1 MVSHYT
7 TRIDA
12 IPHEFPPAA
21 HGMIFVLS
29 SLVVGSLLQP
39 TVRPRLAGRL
49 RMTSS
54 EAQDVDPPKVKANWL
69 PAYTVPEPGGRYPY
83 TLTDLPRPVWRGR
96 MMGWLHR
103 TRLWYLFAVVY
114 VALAVRVVKT
124 PLDVGLRVAAAIAT
138 SANIFISDGYHN
150 GDKRGTRR
158 RNEAYDPTVERR
170 WLKWDYVGISAIL
183 TTQYW
188 LWASNFGWVARLK
201 LGAWLSGAA
210 LIVVI
215 AVSQLVVPRKAGHT
229 TVKAVMGLQFV
240 GLLGYLVS
248 MGCYV
253 GPSARL
259 NTLVFAAY
267 SPGLV
272 CYVLKKPKSSAPPR
286 CPKSGHGSHSSL
298 GRLGL
303 GMAGVR
309 GSRSARRR
317 PAPLRAASQPHALSA
332 APCTGVWLPRD
343 LPHERDPGAQHQ
355 HDLRSA
361 LGAAALG
368 PRHVVAFAPCWHQ
381 DRRHLSF
388 LFAVGIGE
396 RFDCRQCYFQASARL
411 PVGTLDTRRGIY
423 SGTSPGNLPGLKP
436 YPYLY
441 IFKALPRKSH
451 RYIPSF
457 VLY

>member
-1 MVSHYT
+1 
-7 TRIDA
+7 
-12 IPHEFPPAA
+12 
-21 HGMIFVLS
+21 MIFVLS

-49 RMTSS
+49 RMTSF

-201 LGAWLSGAA
+201 LGAWLSGVA

-248 MGCYV
+248 LGCYM
-253 GPSARL
+253 GPSVSRI
-259 NTLVFAAY
+259 NMLVFAAY

-355 HDLRSA
+355 HDLRSDA

-368 PRHVVAFAPCWHQ
+368 PRLAGCILDPHDATPRGPALPALRSVTPRIPRLRCRQHRTQYLGRRSFHTRCPAEILSSQIEHQ
-381 DRRHLSF
+381 DRR
-388 LFAVGIGE
+388 A
-396 RFDCRQCYFQASARL
+396 RQQA
-411 PVGTLDTRRGIY
+411 
-423 SGTSPGNLPGLKP
+423 LKTP
-436 YPYLY
+436 FFWILTHKHN
-441 IFKALPRKSH
+441 FCGVWALTTHTPNT
-451 RYIPSF
+451 P
-457 VLY
+457 L

>member
-1 MVSHYT
+1 MTSV
-7 TRIDA
+7 
-12 IPHEFPPAA
+12 F
-21 HGMIFVLS
+21 LS
-29 SLVVGSLLQP
+29 SLVVGLLLQP

-54 EAQDVDPPKVKANWL
+54 EEDVDPPTVKANWL
-69 PAYTVPEPGGRYPY
+69 PAYTLPEPGGRYPY

-124 PLDVGLRVAAAIAT
+124 PLNVGLRVAAAIAT

-150 GDKRGTRR
+150 GDKRGARR
-158 RNEAYDPTVERR
+158 RNEAYDPSVERR

-188 LWASNFGWVARLK
+188 LWASNFGWVARLR

-215 AVSQLVVPRKAGHT
+215 AVAQLVVPRKAGHA

-248 MGCYV
+248 MGYSV

-259 NTLVFAAY
+259 SMLVFAAY

-286 CPKSGHGSHSSL
+286 RPKSGHGRTQRL

-303 GMAGVR
+303 GTASVRRGVR
-309 GSRSARRR
+309 GSRSACRR
-317 PAPLRAASQPHALSA
+317 PAPLRATSQPQ
-332 APCTGVWLPRD
+332 APAPRA
-343 LPHERDPGAQHQ
+343 ER
-355 HDLRSA
+355 RSVHRC
-361 LGAAALG
+361 L
-368 PRHVVAFAPCWHQ
+368 
-381 DRRHLSF
+381 
-388 LFAVGIGE
+388 
-396 RFDCRQCYFQASARL
+396 AS
-411 PVGTLDTRRGIY
+411 TRSSTR
-423 SGTSPGNLPGLKP
+423 
-436 YPYLY
+436 
-441 IFKALPRKSH
+441 A
-451 RYIPSF
+451 
-457 VLY
+457 

>member
-1 MVSHYT
+1 MST
-7 TRIDA
+7 
-12 IPHEFPPAA
+12 FPSQAASSFFILPRAA
-21 HGMIFVLS
+21 HGAMIVVLS
-29 SLVVGSLLQP
+29 SLVVASLLQP
-39 TVRPRLAGRL
+39 TVRPRLVGRL

-54 EAQDVDPPKVKANWL
+54 EAQDADPPKVKANWL

-124 PLDVGLRVAAAIAT
+124 PLNVGLRVAAAIAT

-150 GDKRGTRR
+150 GDKRGARR
-158 RNEAYDPTVERR
+158 RNEAYDPSVERR

-286 CPKSGHGSHSSL
+286 CPKSGHGSL
-298 GRLGL
+298 E
-303 GMAGVR
+303 
-309 GSRSARRR
+309 
-317 PAPLRAASQPHALSA
+317 RA
-332 APCTGVWLPRD
+332 
-343 LPHERDPGAQHQ
+343 
-355 HDLRSA
+355 
-361 LGAAALG
+361 
-368 PRHVVAFAPCWHQ
+368 
-381 DRRHLSF
+381 
-388 LFAVGIGE
+388 
-396 RFDCRQCYFQASARL
+396 
-411 PVGTLDTRRGIY
+411 
-423 SGTSPGNLPGLKP
+423 
-436 YPYLY
+436 
-441 IFKALPRKSH
+441 
-451 RYIPSF
+451 
-457 VLY
+457 

>member
-1 MVSHYT
+1 MTSV
-7 TRIDA
+7 
-12 IPHEFPPAA
+12 F
-21 HGMIFVLS
+21 LS
-29 SLVVGSLLQP
+29 SLVVGLLLQP

-54 EAQDVDPPKVKANWL
+54 EEDVDPPKVKANWL

-103 TRLWYLFAVVY
+103 TRLWYLLAAVY
-114 VALAVRVVKT
+114 VALAMRGTKT
-124 PLDVGLRVAAAIAT
+124 SLSVGLRVAAAIAT

-158 RNEAYDPTVERR
+158 RSEAYDPAVERR

-188 LWASNFGWVARLK
+188 LWASNFGWVGRLK

-210 LIVVI
+210 LVVVI
-215 AVSQLVVPRKAGHT
+215 AVAQLVVPRKAGHAA
-229 TVKAVMGLQFV
+229 VKAVMGLQFV

-248 MGCYV
+248 MGYAV

-259 NTLVFAAY
+259 NMLVFAAY

-286 CPKSGHGSHSSL
+286 RPKSGHGRTQRL

-303 GMAGVR
+303 GTAGGAR
-309 GSRSARRR
+309 LTKRTPPAGSAARHQ
-317 PAPLRAASQPHALSA
+317 PAPRAERRSVHRCLAS
-332 APCTGVWLPRD
+332 T
-343 LPHERDPGAQHQ
+343 
-355 HDLRSA
+355 RS
-361 LGAAALG
+361 
-368 PRHVVAFAPCWHQ
+368 
-381 DRRHLSF
+381 S
-388 LFAVGIGE
+388 
-396 RFDCRQCYFQASARL
+396 
-411 PVGTLDTRRGIY
+411 TR
-423 SGTSPGNLPGLKP
+423 
-436 YPYLY
+436 
-441 IFKALPRKSH
+441 A
-451 RYIPSF
+451 
-457 VLY
+457 